1 MPTSTSRFIL
11 ISRGCEMTTYAYCW
25 QSGLI
30 EFGTEVPEGAMPMVS
45 VDDQAVRDL
54 LQATARLA
62 HDNETLLVPGVPEAL
77 DEEAK
82 LDALDRF
89 MQWLRRRGW
98 PTGLRLWMDL

>member
-1 MPTSTSRFIL
+1 
-11 ISRGCEMTTYAYCW
+11 MTTYAYCW

-30 EFGTEVPEGAMPMVS
+30 EFGTEVPEGAIRMVS
-45 VDDQAVRDL
+45 GADQAVRDL
-54 LQATARLA
+54 MLATARLA

-89 MQWLRRRGW
+89 LQWLRSRGTS
-98 PTGLRLWMDL
+98 TGLTLWLAL